1 MGVER
6 SKAGEPQLRPMMFPQ
21 LTRRNRMQED
31 PKSTLYFAHLF
42 FADHILSTSWTI
54 FFAVVWWLYSP
65 HDGRR
70 VSNSAAQDQIIENY
84 LGETEKVSEEER
96 ARLALQLWGKEK
108 DVAIAIII
116 LGWLIKV
123 CGQFRRHITPSFDLP
138 LCSSILQRQSTLMRF
153 T

>member
-1 MGVER
+1 VGVEG
-6 SKAGEPQLRPMMFPQ
+6 SETGELQLPPVIFPQ
-21 LTRRNRMQED
+21 LTRRNAAQED

-42 FADHILSTSWTI
+42 FADHVLSTSWTV

-70 VSNSAAQDQIIENY
+70 VSNSVAQDNIIENY

-96 ARLALQLWGKEK
+96 ARLALKLWRKEK
-108 DVAIAIII
+108 GVAIAIIV

-123 CGQFRRHITPSFDLP
+123 RGRFRRQIMPSLDP
-138 LCSSILQRQSTLMRF
+138 LLRSFILQRRFILTRF